1 MVFHITYKISPEK
14 RNVAQQRFKDTG
26 ALPPAGAT
34 MTGRWHSVEGL
45 RGFIIAESSDAE
57 AIGRW
62 TQEWTD
68 VLSFEI
74 TPVMNDEQVARVIG

>member
-1 MVFHITYKISPEK
+1 MVFHITYRLTPKH
-14 RNVAQQRFKDTG
+14 RDDAQQRFKKTG
-26 ALPPAGAT
+26 GLPPAGVT
-34 MTGRWHSVEGL
+34 MTQRWHSAEGL
-45 RGFIIAESSDAE
+45 VGFIIAESSDAE

-74 TPVMNDEQVARVIG
+74 TPVLNDEQITRVIG

>member
-1 MVFHITYKISPEK
+1 MVFHITYKISPEN
-14 RNVAQQRFKDTG
+14 RNAGQKRFKETG
-26 ALPPAGAT
+26 APPPAGVT
-34 MTGRWHSVEGL
+34 MTGRWHSVQGL
-45 RGFIIAESSDAE
+45 LGFIIAESSDAE

-74 TPVMNDEQVARVIG
+74 TPVLNDEEISRVIG